1 MGTLSRCKIG
11 QVTELVTGEMGFEPK
26 ASALS
31 EALEPPCSSPAFIV
45 Y

>member
-1 MGTLSRCKIG
+1 MGTSSRCKIG

-26 ASALS
+26 AYALS
-31 EALEPPCSSPAFIV
+31 EASEPPCSSPAFVV